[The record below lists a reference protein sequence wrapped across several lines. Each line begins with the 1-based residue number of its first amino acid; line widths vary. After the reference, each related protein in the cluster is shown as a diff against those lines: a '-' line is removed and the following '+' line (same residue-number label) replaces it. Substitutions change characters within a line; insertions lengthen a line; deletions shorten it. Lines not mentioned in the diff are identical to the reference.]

1 MNRLVLEINQG
12 CPRGFAFTANQRV
25 YDSEQNEWVEQP
37 INLKG
42 MKIMLQVKPSPY
54 YSVRPFIEK
63 IISEEDS
70 ANGFITD
77 ATAGQFQFQF
87 SMEDTLKLPPA
98 EYPMLIYMIN
108 QDTYTNIGGDGNN
121 NPIFRVCHQ

>member
-25 YDSEQNEWVEQP
+25 YDGEQDEWVEQP

-70 ANGFITD
+70 TNGFISD

-108 QDTYTNIGGDGNN
+108 QDTYTNIGGEGNN